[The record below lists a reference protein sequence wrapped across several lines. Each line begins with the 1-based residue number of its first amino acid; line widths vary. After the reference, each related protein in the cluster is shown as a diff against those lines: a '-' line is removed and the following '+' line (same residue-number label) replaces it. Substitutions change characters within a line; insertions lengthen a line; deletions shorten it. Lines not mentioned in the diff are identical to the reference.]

1 LKILVDTEAL
11 VHSGTP
17 EFSFWKVVLPK
28 LVSAANQQ
36 VFYILGRG
44 GENNVWDPD
53 AAIVLHAPS
62 FDFDNHVIED
72 RRLAALCAELEVETF
87 ISTFYT
93 SAGASVN
100 SVFVAVDGLE
110 GSIRGN
116 RKLRKAAVRAAKLA
130 STRIAVSDR
139 AAAHVITL
147 SGLAPNHTML
157 PTMNPALNPV
167 GTAAVISRAL
177 YCATRAEVQMVRDSQ
192 ENALKTESQRL
203 RKISERKF
211 VEAWNRA
218 RAGGPLLLRIIRAI
232 VKVQRYPEFMNR
244 FRRSLRNKL

>member
-11 VHSGTP
+11 IHSGTP

-28 LVSAANQQ
+28 LVSASNQH
-36 VFYILGRG
+36 VFYILERG
-44 GENNVWDPD
+44 GEDNVWDPD
-53 AAIVLHAPS
+53 AAVVLHAPS
-62 FDFDNHVIED
+62 CDFDNHVIED

-100 SVFVAVDGLE
+100 SVFVAVDGFD
-110 GSIRGN
+110 GSIHRN
-116 RKLRKAAVRAAKLA
+116 RKLRRAAVRAAKLA

-139 AAAHVITL
+139 AAGHVTAL
-147 SGLAPNHTML
+147 SGLAPNHTMSSS
-157 PTMNPALNPV
+157 MNPA
-167 GTAAVISRAL
+167 GSAAVIARAF

-192 ENALKTESQRL
+192 ENALTAESHRL

-211 VEAWNRA
+211 VAAWNRA
-218 RAGGPLLLRIIRAI
+218 RAGGPLLLRIMKAI
-232 VKVQRYPEFMNR
+232 VNVRRYPEFIR
-244 FRRSLRNKL
+244 RTRRSLRDKL